1 MIFYILLL
9 IILVESNCAFTI
21 QSKVSRNV
29 NMPLS
34 MKIGLYYGTSTGNTE
49 HVASIIHK
57 LSDEIE
63 IFAEINEFENG
74 R

>member
-1 MIFYILLL
+1 
-9 IILVESNCAFTI
+9 
-21 QSKVSRNV
+21 
-29 NMPLS
+29 MPLS
-34 MKIGLYYGTSTGNTE
+34 MKIGLYYGTSNGNTE

-74 R
+74 SDMKFMFLYP